1 MHHKKNWESFRSGIF
16 TWNNMISPW
25 CEREEHDLWKNPK
38 ITNYDF
44 RLFTQSM
51 VSSSV
56 KWENSVIC

>member
-1 MHHKKNWESFRSGIF
+1 
-16 TWNNMISPW
+16 MISPW